1 MNKYD
6 QTAERNTS
14 LGSYF
19 INGCNENGFICIP
32 RGLLDALK
40 ERCANAGI
48 NIEIEDKRNNQ
59 KEAITALM
67 KYDNGIISAATA
79 FGKTVTFY
87 LQMVRQKMNIR
98 KISGILLSV
107 VGTLI
112 VVLMLALLIR
122 TYNTVN
128 QNSSTAI
135 IGGADGPTAVFLISQ
150 GGYWMIIAM
159 IAGIA
164 MLITGIVLLLKKK
177 NKK

>member
-1 MNKYD
+1 
-6 QTAERNTS
+6 
-14 LGSYF
+14 
-19 INGCNENGFICIP
+19 
-32 RGLLDALK
+32 
-40 ERCANAGI
+40 
-48 NIEIEDKRNNQ
+48 
-59 KEAITALM
+59 
-67 KYDNGIISAATA
+67 
-79 FGKTVTFY
+79 
-87 LQMVRQKMNIR
+87 MNII

-122 TYNTVN
+122 TYSTVN

-135 IGGADGPTAVFLISQ
+135 IGGADGPTAVFLIFQ

>member
-1 MNKYD
+1 M
-6 QTAERNTS
+6 
-14 LGSYF
+14 
-19 INGCNENGFICIP
+19 
-32 RGLLDALK
+32 LDALK

-48 NIEIEDKRNNQ
+48 NIEIEDKRSDGKTLNIEFNGELRDNQ

-87 LQMVRQKMNIR
+87 LQMERHKMNIR
-98 KISGILLSV
+98 KIAGILLSV
-107 VGTLI
+107 IGTMIAGIMILI
-112 VVLMLALLIR
+112 IIKAW
-122 TYNTVN
+122 NSVN

>member
-1 MNKYD
+1 
-6 QTAERNTS
+6 
-14 LGSYF
+14 
-19 INGCNENGFICIP
+19 
-32 RGLLDALK
+32 
-40 ERCANAGI
+40 
-48 NIEIEDKRNNQ
+48 
-59 KEAITALM
+59 
-67 KYDNGIISAATA
+67 
-79 FGKTVTFY
+79 
-87 LQMVRQKMNIR
+87 MNIR

-128 QNSSTAI
+128 QNSSTAF
-135 IGGADGPTAVFLISQ
+135 IGGADGPTGVFLISR
-150 GGYWMIIAM
+150 GGYWLIIAM